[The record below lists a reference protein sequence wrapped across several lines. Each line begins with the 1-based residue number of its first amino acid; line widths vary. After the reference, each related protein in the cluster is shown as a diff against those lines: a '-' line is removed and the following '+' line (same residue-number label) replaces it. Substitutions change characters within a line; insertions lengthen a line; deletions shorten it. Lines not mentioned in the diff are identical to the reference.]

1 MNVTGFTHGL
11 FKTSLIIMASLLMGS
26 SAPGFA
32 NDTQTAASPAADS
45 GADPQS
51 APPPAADAGGAPYT
65 VNCEESGGKRVCKV
79 DKKTYVG
86 WRTYHAV
93 CHACHAQDA
102 VGSTFAPSLV
112 ERLKVIDEARF
123 MDVLANG
130 YSGQIGVMPGWKDDP
145 NVNKKYNEL
154 YAYLKARSD
163 GILPPGRPKRLPK

>member
-1 MNVTGFTHGL
+1 MNVTGFTYGL
-11 FKTSLIIMASLLMGS
+11 FKTSLTIVASLLIGTS
-26 SAPGFA
+26 TPGFA
-32 NDTQTAASPAADS
+32 NDTQTAS
-45 GADPQS
+45 
-51 APPPAADAGGAPYT
+51 PPAADAGGTPYT

-79 DKKTYVG
+79 DKGTYVG

-123 MDVLANG
+123 MDVMDNG
-130 YSGQIGVMPGWKDDP
+130 YTGQIGVMPGWKDNP
-145 NVNKKYNEL
+145 NVNKKYDEL

-163 GILPPGRPKRLPK
+163 GVLPPGRPKRLPK